1 MKTMIAVKLAVLGL
15 LIVLAGYWLKGH
27 DRLTE
32 IVLVALVLL
41 ISLKLIFYLR
51 GRSGGPGPKGGGGSD
66 LSGSPVPTPPARPTP
81 RELSAVPH

>member
-1 MKTMIAVKLAVLGL
+1 MKTRIAVKLGVLGL

-51 GRSGGPGPKGGGGSD
+51 GRPRGPGPRGGGGSD
-66 LSGSPVPTPPARPTP
+66 PSGSPIRTPPARPTP
-81 RELSAVPH
+81 REVSAVSH